1 MISGEATPLSYLKG
15 LLMNIRNTICQLG
28 GQGDLLEHHPKRQRA
43 IIFHILRISVLALL
57 AGCTIELKPDKAP
70 GGITGSGRQNP
81 PYPSPIV
88 PVYQYQV
95 YPGSFTSPGGYGGY
109 GPGTQPISN
118 QSSSGST
125 SDGFTIKIT
134 SR

>member
-1 MISGEATPLSYLKG
+1 
-15 LLMNIRNTICQLG
+15 MNIRNKICQLG
-28 GQGDLLEHHPKRQRA
+28 GQRDLLEHHPKRQTA
-43 IIFHILRISVLALL
+43 ISFHILCISVLALL

-88 PVYQYQV
+88 PVYQNPSYPSPIVPVYQDQV
-95 YPGSFTSPGGYGGY
+95 YPGSFTSPGGYGVY
-109 GPGTQPISN
+109 GPGPQPISN
-118 QSSSGST
+118 QGSNRST
-125 SDGFTIKIT
+125 GDGFTIKIT

>member
-1 MISGEATPLSYLKG
+1 
-15 LLMNIRNTICQLG
+15 MNIRNTICQLG
-28 GQGDLLEHHPKRQRA
+28 GQRDLLEHPPKRQTA
-43 IIFHILRISVLALL
+43 ISFHILGIIVLALL

-88 PVYQYQV
+88 PVYQDQV

-109 GPGTQPISN
+109 GPSTQPISN
-118 QSSSGST
+118 QSSNRST
-125 SDGFTIKIT
+125 GDGFTIKIT
-134 SR
+134 SS

>member
-1 MISGEATPLSYLKG
+1 MPLSYLKG
-15 LLMNIRNTICQLG
+15 LLMNIRNTRCQLG
-28 GQGDLLEHHPKRQRA
+28 GQRDLLEHPPKRQAA
-43 IIFHILRISVLALL
+43 IIFHILCISLLALL

-88 PVYQYQV
+88 PVDQDQV
-95 YPGSFTSPGGYGGY
+95 YPGSFTSPGGYGSS
-109 GPGTQPISN
+109 GPGSPPISN
-118 QSSSGST
+118 QNSNRST
-125 SDGFTIKIT
+125 GDGFTIKIT